1 MLSKLI
7 FLPVK
12 SRPILTASLSIFG
25 FLLAGT
31 AMAQTVPGTADVS
44 RVQGHIE
51 QTLPRGKAEAPLKV
65 EGSAPFTAPDGA
77 EKMLFTLQSVEIEGQ
92 TVYPQAKLEKLYA
105 SKVGTQISLADVYA
119 LAAQLTAQYRND
131 GYILTQVV
139 VPPQT
144 IAGGVIKLRVVEGSI
159 DQIRI
164 EGNNSSVTNDVIGL
178 YAAELKSKKALNN
191 KELEHALLLIND
203 LPGVT
208 ARGVLSPSRS
218 VVGAS
223 DLTIV
228 VERNP
233 FDAQIGVDNYGSRF
247 LGRWEVTG
255 GVAANSLLGLNELLS
270 LNMAYAPSGQGLEPE
285 LTYGEVLAQFPIGR
299 YGTKLAMKLGIT
311 QTEPGA
317 SLDEFDVKGHARYAG
332 LSVDQPFIRTRDF
345 NLSASLGFDVRETR
359 TKSNIE
365 ATREDDLSVIRV
377 GAHTDWVDT
386 VLNAAVTNID
396 MEVSRGVSWFGASD
410 KGDTNMSR
418 PDGDPEFTK
427 ITASLTRLE
436 RVIDRIALQTSL
448 SGQMSNGALL
458 SAEEFGVGGTAFGRG
473 FDPSELVGDDGFG
486 GSVELQ
492 WNQPVPVTW
501 VSDYTVYGFY
511 DIGLV
516 WNDDAT
522 TNDGRAESLASVGLG
537 IRTTIMPGTDAGFMV
552 AVPLTR
558 DIQAENDNDVRP
570 FLNISH
576 RF

>member
-1 MLSKLI
+1 
-7 FLPVK
+7 
-12 SRPILTASLSIFG
+12 
-25 FLLAGT
+25 
-31 AMAQTVPGTADVS
+31 
-44 RVQGHIE
+44 
-51 QTLPRGKAEAPLKV
+51 
-65 EGSAPFTAPDGA
+65 
-77 EKMLFTLQSVEIEGQ
+77 
-92 TVYPQAKLEKLYA
+92 
-105 SKVGTQISLADVYA
+105 
-119 LAAQLTAQYRND
+119 
-131 GYILTQVV
+131 
-139 VPPQT
+139 
-144 IAGGVIKLRVVEGSI
+144 
-159 DQIRI
+159 
-164 EGNNSSVTNDVIGL
+164 
-178 YAAELKSKKALNN
+178 
-191 KELEHALLLIND
+191 
-203 LPGVT
+203 
-208 ARGVLSPSRS
+208 
-218 VVGAS
+218 
-223 DLTIV
+223 
-228 VERNP
+228 
-233 FDAQIGVDNYGSRF
+233 
-247 LGRWEVTG
+247 
-255 GVAANSLLGLNELLS
+255 
-270 LNMAYAPSGQGLEPE
+270 
-285 LTYGEVLAQFPIGR
+285 
-299 YGTKLAMKLGIT
+299 
-311 QTEPGA
+311 
-317 SLDEFDVKGHARYAG
+317 
-332 LSVDQPFIRTRDF
+332 
-345 NLSASLGFDVRETR
+345 
-359 TKSNIE
+359 IE